1 MGVPNKK
8 MEAWSTGVDLT
19 TRFTLCTK
27 TLTDD
32 SVWVAICAA
41 VLDLHF
47 GVTVVTLCPSL

>member
-1 MGVPNKK
+1 MGVPTKK